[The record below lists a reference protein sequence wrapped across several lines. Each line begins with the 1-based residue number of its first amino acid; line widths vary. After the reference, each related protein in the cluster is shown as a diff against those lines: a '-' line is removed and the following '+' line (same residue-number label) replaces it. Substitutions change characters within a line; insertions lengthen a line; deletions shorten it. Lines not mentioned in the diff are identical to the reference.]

1 LRECSIA
8 FLVLAALFA
17 AGLLVL
23 FLLNPSVAESEA
35 GIMRIVYAVA
45 LLLIIGPVIFADR
58 LSGNLRNL
66 TIWTGIIGVV
76 ALGYAVWQQRSFVP
90 ERSRAELNPRRSVS
104 SSPSEASIVANDGG
118 DFVVEAFVDGTSVIF
133 VVDTGASDVILSLT
147 DAERVGLDPDSLS
160 YTRAHTTANGTIF
173 GAPIRLESI
182 SIGPIAVENVRA
194 SISQTDLSTSLL
206 GMSFL
211 KRLDGFSVRGRTMTI
226 YQ

>member
-1 LRECSIA
+1 
-8 FLVLAALFA
+8 
-17 AGLLVL
+17 
-23 FLLNPSVAESEA
+23 
-35 GIMRIVYAVA
+35 MRIVYAVA
-45 LLLIIGPVIFADR
+45 LLLIIGPAIFAGGF
-58 LSGNLRNL
+58 SGNLRNL
-66 TIWTGIIGVV
+66 TIWTSIIGVV
-76 ALGYAVWQQRSFVP
+76 ALGYAVWQQRSFAP
-90 ERSRAELNPRRSVS
+90 EKIRAELDPRRSVS
-104 SSPSEASIVANDGG
+104 SSSSEASIVANDGG

-160 YTRAHTTANGTIF
+160 YTRAYTTANGTIF